1 MYEYFAREHYAIP
14 LMYLL
19 ARVGFAATGRLGND
33 RTRLVRSWLIASC
46 LGIIVVRINELW
58 RFVYVLLL
66 EMLAVL
72 GFVTILGH
80 IRSNGE
86 SMAVRGDNTDAAD
99 RV

>member
-1 MYEYFAREHYAIP
+1 
-14 LMYLL
+14 MYLL

-72 GFVTILGH
+72 GFVTVLEYTGFKE
-80 IRSNGE
+80 E
-86 SMAVRGDNTDAAD
+86 SMAVRGENTDAAD